1 MTNVLV
7 VDQSPRVFQVIEAV
21 TRGDAKCLHAVS
33 EAEALKLLEAERPDI
48 AFVADWRADGDR
60 FAFVREIRQHPEF
73 AHLYIVQTTIEHHLL
88 SWTHHL
94 RHGVDRML
102 LKPFH
107 ASDIVTIL
115 QARKQTRALAGLAA

>member
-1 MTNVLV
+1 MTIVLV
-7 VDQSPRVFQVIEAV
+7 VDQSPRVFQVIAAV
-21 TRGDAKCLHAVS
+21 TRGEAKCLHATS
-33 EAEALKLLEAERPDI
+33 EAEALKLLDAEHPDI

-60 FAFVREIRQHPEF
+60 FAFVREIRQYQEY

-94 RHGVDRML
+94 RHGVNRML

-115 QARKQTRALAGLAA
+115 QARRQIRSLAGLAA